1 MLFVLADQ
9 LGARWLPMY
18 GNSIVQTPHLSEFA
32 EQSTIVDRA
41 ITTSPVCT
49 PYRGCLLTG
58 RYPSQTGVLEN
69 GQAFPDDE
77 TSLADRLNDGG
88 SATHYLGKWHLSG
101 APQEN
106 RWVPPEAR
114 AGFQHFIGWESHHVN
129 HFQGRIWGDDPAI
142 SEEMPGHETDAL
154 TDIAL
159 RQLEV
164 AAEAEQPFFMMVSYQ
179 APHPP
184 CSPPEA
190 YRSQYDNRDLMS
202 RAQCRCFS
210 LVRYAALEREL

>member
-1 MLFVLADQ
+1 
-9 LGARWLPMY
+9 MY

-88 SATHYLGKWHLSG
+88 YATHYLGKWHLSG

-106 RWVPPEAR
+106 RWVPPVAR

-129 HFQGRIWGDDPAI
+129 HFQGRIWVMIPLSA
-142 SEEMPGHETDAL
+142 
-154 TDIAL
+154 
-159 RQLEV
+159 R
-164 AAEAEQPFFMMVSYQ
+164 
-179 APHPP
+179 
-184 CSPPEA
+184 
-190 YRSQYDNRDLMS
+190 
-202 RAQCRCFS
+202 RCP
-210 LVRYAALEREL
+210 VTKPMR